1 MGAGRAA
8 DSRGAGR
15 GRARAGCRVRAG
27 AGSFAARGRAAGFRL
42 GGGASGS
49 GAALPRTTSGRA
61 AAGRGSGDALCKSSR
76 VPAVAQPR
84 RSAAKN
90 TVTAASAARRA
101 KGTLARWARRARDG
115 PTPDSY
121 PTQSGRTASRVGGIA
136 FATMPAPG
144 IRETS
149 RDANRRRPPGS
160 SRRSCGHAGARGRA
174 SKRRRLGRP
183 ALRGGRTPLRRAR
196 VLRPG
201 GRADRRRRHLLVA
214 RVRRRC
220 GPAPDH
226 RRAARTLGQRGG
238 GRAAATGAQAR
249 RASPS
254 VRRSGALMRVATSGG
269 GGGTI
274 VVDIAG
280 VRAAAATLAD
290 AANAYHLLASRVRGH
305 ALPEMPPGVSG
316 SVAASIQEAAS
327 TIASGAPRLLAL
339 AQELRVR
346 AFWAAAADR
355 LMAGA
360 DLEGPLLDEFKAGM
374 ASGLLTK
381 YSEPWQAELARSYA
395 KELYDRAH
403 PGGIAGFFHDVGGGI
418 GDFFSGAWSAVKDP
432 AVMLYHLTPLH
443 SGWTDE
449 WSQLG
454 HGLSYGV
461 THPGEF
467 GKALIGLDML
477 EDEGFAY
484 WLGNLAPAVAAT
496 VMSGGAGAAVR
507 GADGVAAVD
516 RAAVGIERSE

>member
-1 MGAGRAA
+1 
-8 DSRGAGR
+8 
-15 GRARAGCRVRAG
+15 
-27 AGSFAARGRAAGFRL
+27 
-42 GGGASGS
+42 
-49 GAALPRTTSGRA
+49 
-61 AAGRGSGDALCKSSR
+61 
-76 VPAVAQPR
+76 
-84 RSAAKN
+84 
-90 TVTAASAARRA
+90 
-101 KGTLARWARRARDG
+101 
-115 PTPDSY
+115 
-121 PTQSGRTASRVGGIA
+121 
-136 FATMPAPG
+136 
-144 IRETS
+144 
-149 RDANRRRPPGS
+149 
-160 SRRSCGHAGARGRA
+160 
-174 SKRRRLGRP
+174 
-183 ALRGGRTPLRRAR
+183 
-196 VLRPG
+196 
-201 GRADRRRRHLLVA
+201 
-214 RVRRRC
+214 
-220 GPAPDH
+220 
-226 RRAARTLGQRGG
+226 
-238 GRAAATGAQAR
+238 
-249 RASPS
+249 
-254 VRRSGALMRVATSGG
+254 MRVATSGG

-290 AANAYHLLASRVRGH
+290 AANAYHVLASRVRGH

-339 AQELRVR
+339 AQDLRVR
-346 AFWAAAADR
+346 AFWAEAADR

-360 DLEGPLLDEFKAGM
+360 DLEGPLLDEFTAGM

-418 GDFFSGAWSAVKDP
+418 GDFFSGAWDAVKDP

-516 RAAVGIERSE
+516 RAAVGIEDASRLARVAEVGTRAKPEWLRRLELGNEFNVERRPFYEFKEVYVEKPGGGYYRVDSYDTIKEEIVSRKYTQLGEVQEKSAARYLQEIDEKYAPGTPIGDVPSTHDVLRGKRLDGMKVLEVPPQRGPLPQSIIDLADDLDIVIRDTNGHVYNP